1 MAEENTAP
9 IKDDAAVETT
19 EVVEEVVETTGEEK
33 FAKSGKKSKKHKSA
47 KLARL
52 RPKPSK
58 RLAKSRVAPLQLLV
72 QKSNAVA
79 KNTKLPQN

>member
-33 FAKSGKKSKKHKSA
+33 FAKSGKKSKKHIEEGKA
-47 KLARL
+47 EEEGQDR
-52 RPKPSK
+52 
-58 RLAKSRVAPLQLLV
+58 
-72 QKSNAVA
+72 
-79 KNTKLPQN
+79 